1 MSHRWCYWF
10 LSPRDIIYGVA
21 DDVGGGFNADFGG
34 VDYEVVVGR
43 VLPFVAGVVGV
54 VALAGFVFEADYFAG
69 LFFREVVLVADE
81 GYGIIFTVESLYKG
95 CENALKKYLTDPYP
109 IVIPV
114 PDETSDGS
122 YSKERIA
129 ANIKKA
135 IGSDL
140 I

>member
-1 MSHRWCYWF
+1 MTERKLKAAVIGSKTVTALYGAA
-10 LSPRDIIYGVA
+10 GVA
-21 DDVGGGFNADFGG
+21 VFDTDDPSAVPKLISKLYG
-34 VDYEVVVGR
+34 
-43 VLPFVAGVVGV
+43 
-54 VALAGFVFEADYFAG
+54 
-69 LFFREVVLVADE
+69 E